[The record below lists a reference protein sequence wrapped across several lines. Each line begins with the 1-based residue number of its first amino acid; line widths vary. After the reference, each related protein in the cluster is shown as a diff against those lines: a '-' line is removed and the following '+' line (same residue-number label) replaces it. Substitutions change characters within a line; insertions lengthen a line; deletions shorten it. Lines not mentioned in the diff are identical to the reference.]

1 MTWSDKAR
9 ELDRAATYDIKADFI
24 IQSLP
29 LLADAVEALR
39 TARIECE
46 AWCPN
51 GIAPDRKC
59 ECSRS
64 RIDAILAA
72 RSKQPE
78 AEPVEVDE
86 EREKADARV
95 ACPYPEFSPE
105 RWQFIQGWLACAKAR
120 RS

>member
-1 MTWSDKAR
+1 MRSRD
-9 ELDRAATYDIKADFI
+9 ELIEALV
-24 IQSLP
+24 IQ
-29 LLADAVEALR
+29 LAGRTSQRNIVVEATDL
-39 TARIECE
+39 A
-46 AWCPN
+46 
-51 GIAPDRKC
+51 
-59 ECSRS
+59 
-64 RIDAILAA
+64 DAILAA

>member
-1 MTWSDKAR
+1 MRSRDELIEAFALAFAGSDPCDPA
-9 ELDRAATYDIKADFI
+9 EAV
-24 IQSLP
+24 S
-29 LLADAVEALR
+29 DAVAY
-39 TARIECE
+39 A
-46 AWCPN
+46 
-51 GIAPDRKC
+51 
-59 ECSRS
+59 
-64 RIDAILAA
+64 DAILAA

-95 ACPYPEFSPE
+95 ACPYPKFSPE